1 MKLQELKTWINDLPE
16 DFLEFEVV
24 HAEVIRLDEDREGK
38 VTLDDD
44 SDEDNF
50 TVRLDKPITALT
62 VDMESKEIL
71 IMNDYDG
78 DADDLEFD
86 EDPHDGKEFGTK
98 E

>member
-1 MKLQELKTWINDLPE
+1 MTLQELKTWVNELPE
-16 DFLEFEVV
+16 DLMEFEVV
-24 HAEVIRLDEDREGK
+24 HAEVIRMEE
-38 VTLDDD
+38 DD
-44 SDEDNF
+44 SDEDDF

-62 VDMESKEIL
+62 VDMDSKEIL

-78 DADDLEFD
+78 DVDDLEFD

>member
-1 MKLQELKTWINDLPE
+1 MTLQELKTWVNELPE

-24 HAEVIRLDEDREGK
+24 HAEVVKLE
-38 VTLDDD
+38 DD

-62 VDMESKEIL
+62 VDQESKEIL
-71 IMNDYDG
+71 VMNDYDG
-78 DADDLEFD
+78 DIEDLEFD
-86 EDPHDGKEFGTK
+86 EDPNDGKEFGTK

>member
-1 MKLQELKTWINDLPE
+1 MTLQELKTWVNELPE

-24 HAEVIRLDEDREGK
+24 HAEVVKLEDN
-38 VTLDDD
+38 D

-62 VDMESKEIL
+62 VDQESKEIL
-71 IMNDYDG
+71 VMNDYDG
-78 DADDLEFD
+78 NIEDLEFD
-86 EDPHDGKEFGTK
+86 EDTNDGKEFGTK

>member
-1 MKLQELKTWINDLPE
+1 MTLQELKTWVNELPE

-24 HAEVIRLDEDREGK
+24 HAEVVKLE
-38 VTLDDD
+38 DDD

-62 VDMESKEIL
+62 VDQESKEIL
-71 IMNDYDG
+71 VMNDYDG
-78 DADDLEFD
+78 NIEDLEFD
-86 EDPHDGKEFGTK
+86 EDPNDGKEFGTK